1 MNHPNLI
8 RCFFIVT
15 AFFLNSLQFGHTM
28 GFSTRKSHEF
38 LECAFMLLFLV
49 NVTAHPLSAKMQG
62 IFWVGSGSD
71 SDSDD
76 DILAKISVWRFWFWN
91 LSFKQERSDD
101 DESSIYDKVRNEINH
116 DGLNFHESNEFWTW
130 TFLKLRTQTG
140 KSGRTDKRTDERAD
154 GQVFKR
160 RV

>member
-1 MNHPNLI
+1 MNHPNLL
-8 RCFFIVT
+8 RCFFNVVP
-15 AFFLNSLQFGHTM
+15 FFIWPQAWHVM
-28 GFSTRKSHEF
+28 GFSTRNSHEF

-49 NVTAHPLSAKMQG
+49 SICLHPLSALIQG
-62 IFWVGSGSD
+62 ISLVGSGSD
-71 SDSDD
+71 SDSD

-140 KSGRTDKRTDERAD
+140 KSGRTDKWGDGRTGGRT
-154 GQVFKR
+154 GF
-160 RV
+160 